1 MQIDKVYG
9 LHCYA
14 DNGAMYSPFFQT
26 RREAIEYLD
35 VFQDEILEEND
46 NALEADVHIAL
57 LEIDLSNIDVLE
69 QYACANTI
77 AAWEQ
82 HECEDFYYW
91 KNNENYIKEK

>member
-9 LHCYA
+9 LHCYV

-35 VFQDEILEEND
+35 YFQDEILEEND
-46 NALEADVHIAL
+46 NALEEYVQIDL
-57 LEIDLSNIDVLE
+57 LEIDLSKVDDLE

-77 AAWEQ
+77 STWEQ
-82 HECEDFYYW
+82 CECEDFYCW
-91 KNNENYIKEK
+91 HNFAI